1 MWGIVSCQLSL
12 FLKDTFAPIVV
23 GGLAAKMG
31 AGIFASNVF
40 HKSWAKCSWLGVPG
54 CVRFQRHLKWHW
66 CWIFSDLDWS
76 RCEAVLFFP
85 SGGFALTSHGFQAV
99 YEVEVAKVPKVEDR
113 SPSGRDMGERNEF
126 LEDWDGLGL
135 GQFGVNTCFCGKML
149 GISTWCH
156 FGSHMS
162 SNPCGSSI
170 HILFDEGDQT
180 EDRKS
185 TANCH
190 HT

>member
-1 MWGIVSCQLSL
+1 MGEVFLTWCSGVCEVSKTSQVALMLDFFGPGLISLWG
-12 FLKDTFAPIVV
+12 
-23 GGLAAKMG
+23 
-31 AGIFASNVF
+31 
-40 HKSWAKCSWLGVPG
+40 
-54 CVRFQRHLKWHW
+54 RF
-66 CWIFSDLDWS
+66 CFS
-76 RCEAVLFFP
+76 P
-85 SGGFALTSHGFQAV
+85 SGGFALTSHGFSGCVRGRSGQSAQGGRTGRP
-99 YEVEVAKVPKVEDR
+99 VAETW
-113 SPSGRDMGERNEF
+113 GERNEF